1 MKRTLL
7 LTLLCSVQLSTA
19 SNNPPI
25 QSAQAI
31 RAIVGE
37 AANQGERGMLT
48 LAGAMRNRGHLKG
61 VYGLKNPC
69 ADKQPAWVWARAE
82 RAWAMSATNDLS
94 RGATHWENVKA
105 FGTPYW
111 ARTMTITVVEKDH
124 TFFKK

>member
-1 MKRTLL
+1 MKKSIL
-7 LTLLCSVQLSTA
+7 LTLLCSALPCLAGQLPDRA
-19 SNNPPI
+19 
-25 QSAQAI
+25 AI

-48 LAGAMRNRGHLKG
+48 LAGAMRNRGHLRG

-94 RGATHWENVKA
+94 HGATHWENVKA

-124 TFFKK
+124 TFFKTK